1 MGFLM
6 VRVARDKKAALIS
19 VGVTAFLAAIKFLAG
34 TLSGSIALVA
44 DAVHSLTDVISSIG
58 VVVGLK
64 ISDREP
70 TKTFPYGF
78 YRAENIV
85 SLFLAFAIIYAGYEI
100 VLTSVEKFT
109 VVSALVNVP
118 YAIMAALLSLL
129 FTLLLSRYKLK
140 VGRAENSPSLIAD
153 GEHTR
158 ADTYASTAVLAGILG
173 NYAGFYFLDPASGII
188 VSLFVFKA
196 GYGILKDSIKVL
208 LDASIDY
215 ESLNRIREITSET
228 HGVGRIQSLAAR
240 SSGKFIFIELEIG
253 TKLKDLEQAHQLSD
267 RIEMRIKSEIK
278 NVDRVLIH
286 IEPEDR
292 GILRY
297 AVPCTE
303 NNGLMS
309 KVSGHFG
316 EAEYFCIFDMQR
328 DDNDFIDMRFLKN
341 PFATL
346 EKRKGLKAAELLVAN
361 DIDKLITKESILQ
374 KSPFY
379 VLDDAYVAS
388 EETDLDTIGA
398 VIEAIIV
405 GMRGNGL
412 EPARERG

>member
-1 MGFLM
+1 M
-6 VRVARDKKAALIS
+6 VPVARDKKAALVSIA
-19 VGVTAFLAAIKFLAG
+19 VTAFLAAIKFLAG

-58 VVVGLK
+58 VVIGLK
-64 ISDREP
+64 ISDRKP
-70 TKTFPYGF
+70 TETFPYGF

-109 VVSALVNVP
+109 TVKVLTNVP
-118 YAIMAALLSLL
+118 YAIVVALISLL

-140 VGRAENSPSLIAD
+140 VGREENSPSLIAD

-158 ADTYASTAVLAGILG
+158 ADTYASAAVLVGILG
-173 NYAGFYFLDPASGII
+173 NYIGFYSLDPASGIL
-188 VSLFVFKA
+188 VSLFIFKA
-196 GYGILKDSIKVL
+196 GYEILKDSIKVL

-215 ESLNRIREITSET
+215 ESLNRIREITSGT
-228 HGVGRIQSLAAR
+228 HGVGEIQSLAAR
-240 SSGKFIFIELEIG
+240 SSGKFIFIELGIG
-253 TKLKDLEQAHQLSD
+253 TKLRDLERAHQLSD
-267 RIEMRIKSEIK
+267 KIEMRIKSEIQ

-286 IEPEDR
+286 IEPEER
-292 GILRY
+292 ELIRY

-303 NNGLMS
+303 NNGTLS
-309 KVSGHFG
+309 RVSGHFG
-316 EAEYFCIFDMQR
+316 EAEYFCIFDVR
-328 DDNDFIDMRFLKN
+328 RGDNEITDMRFLKN

-361 DIDKLITKESILQ
+361 DIDKLITKESIAQ

-379 VLDDAYVAS
+379 VLDDAYVES
-388 EETDLDTIGA
+388 EVTNLDTIG
-398 VIEAIIV
+398 EIIATQA
-405 GMRGNGL
+405 MCNHDRSTY
-412 EPARERG
+412 R